1 VSEFARARELERSR
15 DREIDRE
22 EIEIEITESSR
33 RRERLEAC
41 DLEERQKE
49 LKSSSL
55 RVWSLLFAI
64 LILNL
69 GLKPIWLLVI
79 ILFFETQCIS

>member
-1 VSEFARARELERSR
+1 VSSRELESSR